1 MPKIKQQYQDI
12 SRQIK
17 ALKGGVQIIIGTPGR
32 LMDHLRRKTIRPDH
46 VKTIVLDEADEML
59 NMGFREDIETV
70 LEYLPQE
77 HQTVLFSATMP
88 KPILEITRKYQHDA
102 INIKI
107 VKKELTVA
115 NIDQYYYDVKRKASI
130 PTSWERVPSFRFS
143 ATVSPSTRRRWSISI
158 IRSRRRKQ
166 SIVWRRWI
174 RPGSKWRRNCRVST
188 C

>member
-1 MPKIKQQYQDI
+1 MADEIRKLAKYMHGVKVLPVYGGQDI

-88 KPILEITRKYQHDA
+88 KPILEITRKYQHD
-102 INIKI
+102 
-107 VKKELTVA
+107 VFLKKDAAAENCEKFAVHLF
-115 NIDQYYYDVKRKASI
+115 KRSGIWYNKS
-130 PTSWERVPSFRFS
+130 
-143 ATVSPSTRRRWSISI
+143 VSH
-158 IRSRRRKQ
+158 IRTYTLIEPDR
-166 SIVWRRWI
+166 
-174 RPGSKWRRNCRVST
+174 C
-188 C
+188 